1 MSATPGLTTSDTS
14 YYTPLRVKV
23 QILDNF
29 ATTTYYTFDS
39 FQPFSSPLNVLQV
52 TVSLAVNQN
61 GTFTIFIEDD
71 KQVIDRTKIGC
82 GNKVIITAGKTSA
95 YYYPI
100 LTGYVRSVTV
110 YRDDTG
116 ILYYQLGGYGS
127 QIICSERIVDFQ
139 KLSSRVAQGVASA
152 STVDQTMLAANL
164 FKTVFEGSSILP
176 LSASMTLQQEG
187 QFTENGIDPRV
198 NNQIGSIV
206 LPLVDAASVL
216 NRIADDSGAI
226 WGIQGDDIFLRYPTA
241 KHSGVTIKNGVGAT
255 DLADKTAYIT
265 GGYSYSE
272 STDISS
278 GFANRLWLKGGAIAN
293 NPSTSSTSTSSFTS
307 LFNKDIA
314 QQIIPTSAQLRS
326 LALTLS
332 LQGTGGAAGTSN
344 QFVTGALIQD
354 RGTGSPSGAKIA
366 DFSIPLSSI
375 PATPQSVFDLNFKWY
390 VATLQPLMAYW
401 LVLYAKGTSDTNS
414 VNWYN
419 DGDTSTP
426 NRFSATR
433 QVSLDPTTEARTG
446 FPLKSDTAGWSVSTS
461 GPTYTHDF
469 FENVRVLTEASDP
482 LSMQKYG
489 PQGGPTEVVMDVPW
503 ISDNQSLQNYATA
516 ILAYTAKP
524 VRQFTLNAVTI
535 PNNFVFVPGMLVDL
549 VDPLGNIAPPKTISI
564 EVQQVSYSFTASG
577 NVSSSTLGQSS
588 APSGTGSAGRLSHPL
603 GVTTVDLLGLQ
614 YYDFLVDSLT

>member
-14 YYTPLRVKV
+14 YYIPLRVKV

-29 ATTTYYTFDS
+29 ASTTYYTYDS
-39 FQPFSSPLNVLQV
+39 FNPQASAIKILEV

-61 GTFTIFIEDD
+61 GTFTVFIEDD
-71 KQVIDRTKIGC
+71 AGQIDRTKIGC

-95 YYYPI
+95 YYYP
-100 LTGYVRSVTV
+100 LLAGYVRTV
-110 YRDDTG
+110 NVMRDDTG
-116 ILYYQLGGYGS
+116 ILYYQLAGYGS
-127 QIICSERIVDFQ
+127 QIICNERIVDFQ
-139 KLSSRVAQGVASA
+139 KLSSRVAQGAA
-152 STVDQTMLAANL
+152 NPSTVDQTMLASNL
-164 FKTVFEGSSILP
+164 FKTVLEGSSILP
-176 LSASMTLQQEG
+176 LSASQTLQQEG

-198 NNQIGSIV
+198 NNQLGSIV

-216 NRIADDSGAI
+216 NRIADDSGAL
-226 WGIQGDDIFLRYPTA
+226 WGIQNDDIFLRYPTA
-241 KHSGVTIKNGVGAT
+241 KHSGVTIKNGVSAT

-272 STDISS
+272 SIDQAN
-278 GFANRLWLKGGAIAN
+278 GFANRIWLKGGAIAN
-293 NPSTSSTSTSSFTS
+293 SPSTSSTATGSFTS

-326 LALTLS
+326 LALTLA
-332 LQGTGGAAGTSN
+332 LQGTGGAAGTAN

-401 LVLYAKGTSDTNS
+401 LVLYAKGTADNNT

-461 GPTYTHDF
+461 GPVFTHDF
-469 FENVRVLTEASDP
+469 FENVRVLTECSDP

-489 PQGGPTEVVMDVPW
+489 PNGGPCEVVMDVPW
-503 ISDNQSLQNYATA
+503 ISDNQSMQNYATA

-524 VRQFTLNAVTI
+524 IRQFTLTAVTI
-535 PNNFVFVPGMLVDL
+535 PNNYVFMPGTLLDL
-549 VDPLGNIAPPKTISI
+549 VDPLGNIAPPKTIAI
-564 EVQQVSYSFTASG
+564 EIQQVNYAFTAGSSG
-577 NVSSSTLGQSS
+577 SSATGQSS
-588 APSGTGSAGRLSHPL
+588 APTGGGTRLAHPL
-603 GVTTVDLLGLQ
+603 GAVTVDLLCLQ